1 MKGATMIKRTDVIL
15 SVGTLA
21 LVLLAVVSMTATGAI
36 EEFAAWAWARHHNE
50 LSWYIRP
57 LFLLPF
63 CYFAYKRSLLGIV
76 LTVVALATSMFWFPA
91 PERVDPGTVA
101 FLAMEREYLMG
112 EWSLW
117 KVMLALLV
125 PISFTALAVAFW
137 KRSLVWGLAVINA
150 MVLVKIAW
158 SFYFG
163 DESGGVTLLPSALVG
178 LAVCDAVILYVA
190 RRTRKGSSPEPPRQ
204 ASQHGG

>member
-1 MKGATMIKRTDVIL
+1 MRRTDVIL
-15 SVGTLA
+15 SVGTVA
-21 LVLLAVVSMTATGAI
+21 LVLLAVVSMAATGTI

-50 LSWYIRP
+50 LSWYVRP

-63 CYFAYKRSLLGIV
+63 CYFAYRRSLFGIV

-91 PERVDPGTVA
+91 PERADPRAAA
-101 FLAMEREYLMG
+101 FLAMEREYLTG
-112 EWSLW
+112 DWALW
-117 KVMLALLV
+117 KILLALVV
-125 PISFTALAVAFW
+125 PISFAALAVAFW
-137 KRSLVWGLAVINA
+137 RRSLVWGLAVINA
-150 MVLVKIAW
+150 MVLVKVAW

-163 DESGGVTLLPSALVG
+163 DESGGLTLLPSAVVG

-190 RRTRKGSSPEPPRQ
+190 RRMRKGSSPRQ

>member
-1 MKGATMIKRTDVIL
+1 MKRMDVIL
-15 SVGTLA
+15 SAGTLA
-21 LVLLAVVSMTATGAI
+21 LAIMAVVVVTATGAI
-36 EEFAAWAWARHHNE
+36 EEFAAWVWARHHNE
-50 LSWYIRP
+50 LSWYVRP

-91 PERVDPGTVA
+91 PERADPRA
-101 FLAMEREYLMG
+101 AEFLAMEREYLT
-112 EWSLW
+112 EDWTLW
-117 KVMLALLV
+117 KVLLGLVV
-125 PISFTALAVAFW
+125 PISFAALAVAFW

-163 DESGGVTLLPSALVG
+163 DESGGLTLLPSALVG
-178 LAVCDAVILYVA
+178 LAVCDAAILYVA
-190 RRTRKGSSPEPPRQ
+190 RRMRKGPSPDPSRQ
-204 ASQHGG
+204 ASQHGN

>member
-1 MKGATMIKRTDVIL
+1 VRRTDVIL
-15 SVGTLA
+15 SAGTLA
-21 LVLLAVVSMTATGAI
+21 LVLFAAVAVAATGNTD
-36 EEFAAWAWARHHNE
+36 EFAAWAWKRHHNE

-57 LFLLPF
+57 LFFLPF
-63 CYFAYKRSLLGIV
+63 CYFAYKRSLWGIT

-91 PERVDPGTVA
+91 PERADPGAAA
-101 FLAMEREYLMG
+101 FLAVEWEYLTG

-117 KVMLALLV
+117 KVLLALLV
-125 PISFTALAVAFW
+125 PASFAALAVAFW
-137 KRSLVWGLAVINA
+137 RRSLVWGLAVINA

-163 DESGGVTLLPSALVG
+163 DASGGLTLLPSAVVG

-190 RRTRKGSSPEPPRQ
+190 RRTRKGSSPRR